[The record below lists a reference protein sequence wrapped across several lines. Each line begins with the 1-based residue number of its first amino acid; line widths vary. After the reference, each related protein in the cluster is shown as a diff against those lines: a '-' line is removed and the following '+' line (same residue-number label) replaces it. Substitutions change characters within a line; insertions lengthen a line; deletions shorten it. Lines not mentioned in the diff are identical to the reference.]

1 MEKSEGKR
9 QWWAHRKTDQTNG
22 ESTIGRFLGVWVEGR
37 INQRSTFSILK
48 IHINSRYKLWLKI
61 FWSVL
66 KSTRKHHWRRVIDA
80 ASSNT
85 SFLAAL
91 GLCCF
96 LCRLC
101 LVVVRGGSRLCC
113 SAWTVHCGGFSCC
126 RAQSLSVQDSV
137 FEMWASVVVTH
148 RLSSCGTWA

>member
-96 LCRLC
+96 VCRLC
-101 LVVVRGGSRLCC
+101 LVVVRVVSSLLQCLDC
-113 SAWTVHCGGFSCC
+113 SLRWFFLLQSTVSKCAGFSIWN
-126 RAQSLSVQDSV
+126 VG
-137 FEMWASVVVTH
+137 F
-148 RLSSCGTWA
+148 SSCDTQAQ